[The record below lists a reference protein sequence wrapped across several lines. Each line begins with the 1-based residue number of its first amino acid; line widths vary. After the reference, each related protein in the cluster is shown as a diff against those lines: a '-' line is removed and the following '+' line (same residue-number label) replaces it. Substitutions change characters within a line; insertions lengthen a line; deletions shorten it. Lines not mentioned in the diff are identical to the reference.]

1 MEIENTNPV
10 NPETNN
16 ETDKPTYVTKDELMA
31 MFSQYKEES
40 AGMVSGAVNRAL
52 KANKTLEDNF
62 NQFQQNLTEQL
73 ASLIGQKTETESQ
86 QPETTEKIDPQILE
100 MRKQLE
106 LLRAENQRKEEE
118 ANAFR
123 KEQIRLQSE
132 QRFYE
137 KLRDKVTNPK
147 HLLSALKVDNIA
159 TEKDGSLVFETTN
172 QWGETETIPLED
184 KLDDILGKEEYQFYL
199 KSRPGN
205 GLNSTQPSQ
214 QSPRGNYLANEL
226 PLNLLNNP
234 NFIDELSK

>member
-1 MEIENTNPV
+1 MEIENTKPV
-10 NPETNN
+10 NPETND
-16 ETDKPTYVTKDELMA
+16 EADTPTYVTKGELIA

-62 NQFQQNLTEQL
+62 NQFQQTLTEQL
-73 ASLIGQKTETESQ
+73 ASLIGQKTEAESLPP
-86 QPETTEKIDPQILE
+86 PETEKIDPQILE

-118 ANAFR
+118 AIAFR

-159 TEKDGSLVFETTN
+159 KEKDGSLVFESTN
-172 QWGETETIPLED
+172 QWGETEIIPLED